1 MLSRGRGSLYD
12 VAGSSHGDGVGR
24 GAPDGLLVDG
34 HVRAVRHV
42 GRGHRFAGQAPA
54 VVASGAA
61 VRDVL
66 VAAAALVA
74 EQLLQ
79 AHDGGQGQRQLG
91 DDQRLAGQQGE
102 HAERQRYGHAAH
114 HERVHEHRVVLVAL
128 FTTFINSTREK
139 LKKLLKKIIAR
150 VWFGKIIV

>member
-1 MLSRGRGSLYD
+1 MRSRRSLYAA
-12 VAGSSHGDGVGR
+12 VESSHGDGVGR

-42 GRGHRFAGQAPA
+42 GRGHWFAGQAPA
-54 VVASGAA
+54 VMASASA

-74 EQLLQ
+74 EQLFQ

-91 DDQRLAGQQGE
+91 DDQRLSGQQGE

-114 HERVHEHRVVLVAL
+114 HERIHEHRVVLVAL
-128 FTTFINSTREK
+128 LATFVNNSTK
-139 LKKLLKKIIAR
+139 ILKN
-150 VWFGKIIV
+150 G